1 MTPRPTRWNP
11 SSLVA
16 RLEGATVLDPVVRPV
31 RAVVR
36 TLLRPRPVADALH
49 GVQIG
54 HPAHPALA
62 QAALGSFVSAG
73 ILDLLP
79 GPRVSSR
86 VLVLAGMG
94 FAAPSIATGYADWA
108 ELHEQQQRVG
118 IVHSSTNV
126 VALALYG
133 GSLVTTGVRSRV
145 LAFAGLGALT
155 VSGFLGGHMSYR
167 QAAGA
172 NHTEDVPHLVQ
183 PGWQDLCA
191 SSDVGAE
198 GVPAR
203 RVLPGDVPVLVVRDQ
218 GEIRVLAER
227 CSHLSGPLSRGT
239 ISDGCVTCPWHGS
252 VFDLAD
258 GAVVHGP
265 ATSPQPAFETRV
277 VAGRLEVR
285 LPGAG

>member
-1 MTPRPTRWNP
+1 MSRRPTRVNP
-11 SSLVA
+11 SSLLA
-16 RLEGATVLDPVVRPV
+16 LLEGATALDRVVRPV
-31 RAVVR
+31 RAAVKVMV
-36 TLLRPRPVADALH
+36 RPRAVADVLH
-49 GVQIG
+49 GVPVG

-62 QAALGSFVSAG
+62 QAALGSLVSAG
-73 ILDLLP
+73 ILDLVP

-86 VLVLAGMG
+86 LLILAGMG
-94 FAAPSIATGYADWA
+94 FAAPAIVTGYADWA

-133 GSLVTTGVRSRV
+133 GSLLTTGVRSRV
-145 LAFAGLGALT
+145 LAFAGLGAIT

-167 QAAGA
+167 QSAGA
-172 NHTEDVPHLVQ
+172 NHTEDVPHLVR

-191 SSDVGAE
+191 LDDLGAE
-198 GVPAR
+198 GVPTR
-203 RVLPGDVPVLVVRDQ
+203 RVLEGDVPVLVVRDR
-218 GEIRVLAER
+218 GAVRVLAER
-227 CSHLSGPLSRGT
+227 CSHLSGPLSEGS
-239 ISDGCVTCPWHGS
+239 IADGCVTCPWHGS

-265 ATSPQPAFETRV
+265 ATAPQPAFETRV
-277 VAGRLEVR
+277 VAGRLEVQ